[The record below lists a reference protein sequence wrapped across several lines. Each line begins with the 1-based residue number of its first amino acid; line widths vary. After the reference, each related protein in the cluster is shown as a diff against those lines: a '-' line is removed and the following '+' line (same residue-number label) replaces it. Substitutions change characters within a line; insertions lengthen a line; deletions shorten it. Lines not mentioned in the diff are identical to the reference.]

1 MPRRLSDV
9 FFLLI
14 VLAYL
19 VYGVVF
25 LLKMVVNINGQTYF
39 LLFDDATISMT
50 YARNLA
56 QGYGLVWNPG
66 GERVE
71 GYTNL
76 LWVLYMAFFHL
87 FPIPENWMALPI
99 QVTGLVLVIANLFVV
114 RRIAGRIAPDNPW
127 VMVLGV
133 GMTAFYYPLTNWS
146 LIGTEVGVIL
156 LGVSVSVWLALETL
170 EDGRFRPWLYLWM
183 GILTLVRMD
192 AAVGYLAVWAFLL
205 WFDVRNRRSHLL
217 WGAGMLFLFMGGQ
230 TLWRRWY
237 YGEWLPN
244 TYVLKMEGLPAWA
257 RIRRGVIAFYHFVLG
272 MFFPLVLFP
281 LALPLFRRDRRVL
294 LLALVFLAHCAY
306 SIYVGGDAWE
316 HRGGANRFISPGMP
330 AFFLLFA
337 LTAWHWAEFLLKQLG
352 TLFQGLKRLMPLLMG
367 VGLVAFAVLSLL
379 MMNRLVNNGWVGSN
393 LRHPEKGALR
403 FFLLYERSIYVPG
416 SLRYAKDG
424 LLIREIT
431 NPGASVAMVT
441 AGNICYFSHRTC
453 IDLLGKADKRIARSP
468 IQVPPDADW
477 QVLRPGHIKFDYSYS
492 IGALK
497 PDVVVELLESTY
509 DIGERFLIEY
519 EKVKLNGH
527 WMYFRKDSKAVNW
540 EKLYAIREDR

>member
-1 MPRRLSDV
+1 MNKRLSQAL
-9 FFLLI
+9 FFLI

-19 VYGVVF
+19 AYGVVF
-25 LLKMVVNINGQTYF
+25 LLKMVVEIDGKPYF

-71 GYTNL
+71 GFTNL
-76 LWVLYMAFFHL
+76 LWVLYMALFHL

-99 QVTGLVLVIANLFVV
+99 QLTGLALVIANLFVV
-114 RRIAGRIAPDNPW
+114 RRIAERLAPGNLW

-146 LIGTEVGVIL
+146 LIGTEVSVIL
-156 LGVSVSVWLALETL
+156 LGVSVSVWLALEIL
-170 EDGRFRPWLYLWM
+170 NDGRFRPALYLWM
-183 GILTLVRMD
+183 GLLTLVRPD
-192 AAVGYLAVWAFLL
+192 AAVGFLTVWGFLL
-205 WFDVRNRRSHLL
+205 WFDSRNRRAHLL
-217 WGAGMLFLFMGGQ
+217 WGTGMFLLFMGGQ

-237 YGEWLPN
+237 YGEWVPN

-257 RIRRGVIAFYHFVLG
+257 RIRRGLVAFYHFTLG

-281 LALPLFRRDRRVL
+281 LSLPLFRRDRKVL

-316 HRGGANRFISPGMP
+316 HRGGANRFIAPGMP

-337 LTAWHWAEFLLKQLG
+337 LTAWHWMDGIRRWVQSRFSSLKVGVSALA
-352 TLFQGLKRLMPLLMG
+352 G
-367 VGLVAFAVLSLL
+367 VGLAAFALASLL
-379 MMNRLVNNGWVGSN
+379 MMNRLVNNGWLLTN
-393 LRHPEKGALR
+393 LRNPEKGALR

-416 SLRYAKDG
+416 SLRYARDG
-424 LLIREIT
+424 LLIREVT
-431 NPGASVAMVT
+431 TPEAKVAMVT
-441 AGNICYFSHRTC
+441 AGNICYFAHRTC
-453 IDLLGKADKRIARSP
+453 IDLLGKADPYIARAP

-477 QVLRPGHIKFDYSYS
+477 QILRPGHIKFDYEYS
-492 IGALK
+492 IGILQ

-509 DIGERFLIEY
+509 DIGERYLTDY

-527 WMYFRKDSKAVNW
+527 WMYFRKNSTAVNW
-540 EKLYAIREDR
+540 ERLYVLREDS